1 MEADLHFNWPL
12 LVTEAVR
19 RRRALKLT
27 RSRLAKRAKLSLGTV
42 ERFEQRAKSV
52 TMSAVLAILGAL
64 GMTDPRDLTFD
75 GSFYIDIDDSVVF
88 WSYDR
93 GVQVPCRISY
103 EALTKQ
109 RPNPKRER
117 TEWVFMACQRGIEAI
132 ARRKYMLRRCEAD
145 GSVLVTKEDVARSAS
160 PTRSFPRKRE
170 SSS

>member
-1 MEADLHFNWPL
+1 MEADLQFNWPL
-12 LVTEAVR
+12 LVEEAVR

-27 RSRLAKRAKLSLGTV
+27 RGRLAKRAKVSAAAV
-42 ERFEQRAKSV
+42 ARFEQGAKSLN
-52 TMSAVLAILGAL
+52 MSAVLAILGVL
-64 GMTDPRDLTFD
+64 GMTDQRDLKFD

-103 EALTKQ
+103 DALVKH

-117 TEWVFMACQRGIEAI
+117 TEWVFMACQRDIEAV

-145 GSVLVTKEDVARSAS
+145 GSVLVTPNDVA
-160 PTRSFPRKRE
+160 
-170 SSS
+170 

>member
-1 MEADLHFNWPL
+1 MEADLQFNWPL
-12 LVTEAVR
+12 LVEEAVR

-27 RSRLAKRAKLSLGTV
+27 RSRLARRAKLSTATV
-42 ERFEQRAKSV
+42 ARFEQGAKDLR
-52 TMSAVLAILGAL
+52 MSAVLAILGVL
-64 GMTDPRDLTFD
+64 GMTDRRDLQFD

-109 RPNPKRER
+109 HPNRKGKR
-117 TEWVFMACQRGIEAI
+117 TEWVFMACQRDIEAI

-145 GSVLVTKEDVARSAS
+145 GSVLVTREDVA
-160 PTRSFPRKRE
+160 
-170 SSS
+170 